1 MPFSRLYVSE
11 DIDNKLRVLKMR
23 TGLTPNLICRM
34 GFCLSLSEP
43 GIPDVQLY
51 SDTQAREFNRYT
63 LTGQYDLF
71 FFSLLRERLSEDGLD
86 TEASLEPQFKAH
98 LSRGVGLLYQR
109 VKNIE
114 DISILLAPV
123 YKESLI
129 KGSENST
136 LCAETDAL

>member
-43 GIPDVQLY
+43 GVPDVQLY

-109 VKNIE
+109 VKNLE
-114 DISILLAPV
+114 DISI
-123 YKESLI
+123 
-129 KGSENST
+129 T
-136 LCAETDAL
+136 LQDGLKRTEFYNAI

>member
-23 TGLTPNLICRM
+23 TGLLHNLLCRM

-43 GIPDVQLY
+43 GIPDIQLY

-86 TEASLEPQFKAH
+86 TEASMESQFKAH

-109 VKNIE
+109 VKSME
-114 DISILLAPV
+114 DIA
-123 YKESLI
+123 
-129 KGSENST
+129 
-136 LCAETDAL
+136 ALTGEMQKH

>member
-71 FFSLLRERLSEDGLD
+71 FFTLLRERLSEDGLD

-109 VKNIE
+109 VKCLE
-114 DISILLAPV
+114 DIAFLTTEV
-123 YKESLI
+123 EQQKQW
-129 KGSENST
+129 
-136 LCAETDAL
+136 

>member
-23 TGLTPNLICRM
+23 TGLLPNLICRM

-43 GIPDVQLY
+43 GVPDVQLY

-71 FFSLLRERLSEDGLD
+71 FFALLRERLSEDGLD
-86 TEASLEPQFKAH
+86 TETSIEAQFKAH

-109 VKNIE
+109 IRNAE
-114 DISILLAPV
+114 DIATMLEEKQKRYQKLTV
-123 YKESLI
+123 FQ
-129 KGSENST
+129 SE
-136 LCAETDAL
+136 AE

>member
-71 FFSLLRERLSEDGLD
+71 FFALLRERLSEDGLD
-86 TEASLEPQFKAH
+86 AEAFMEPQFKAH

-109 VKNIE
+109 VKSLE
-114 DISILLAPV
+114 DIASLTNGVQTNFAGRLA
-123 YKESLI
+123 
-129 KGSENST
+129 
-136 LCAETDAL
+136 

>member
-109 VKNIE
+109 VKNLE
-114 DISILLAPV
+114 DISI
-123 YKESLI
+123 
-129 KGSENST
+129 T
-136 LCAETDAL
+136 LQDGLKRTEFYNAI

>member
-1 MPFSRLYVSE
+1 VPFSRLYVSE
-11 DIDNKLRVLKMR
+11 DIDNKLRTLKIR
-23 TGLTPNLICRM
+23 TGLTPNLLCRM

-71 FFSLLRERLSEDGLD
+71 FFSLLRERLSEDNLD
-86 TEASLEPQFKAH
+86 EEVLEPQFKAH

-109 VKNIE
+109 VKSVD
-114 DISILLAPV
+114 DIALLTVGIL
-123 YKESLI
+123 
-129 KGSENST
+129 
-136 LCAETDAL
+136 

>member
-1 MPFSRLYVSE
+1 MSFSRLYVSE
-11 DIDNKLRVLKMR
+11 DVDNKLRVLKMR
-23 TGLTPNLICRM
+23 TGLLPNLLCRM

-86 TEASLEPQFKAH
+86 LDTALELQFKAH

-109 VKNIE
+109 VKNTE
-114 DISILLAPV
+114 DVA
-123 YKESLI
+123 SLVTEI
-129 KGSENST
+129 QARNMQNT
-136 LCAETDAL
+136 AQDL

>member
-11 DIDNKLRVLKMR
+11 DIDNKLRTLKIR
-23 TGLTPNLICRM
+23 TGLTPNLLCRM

-71 FFSLLRERLSEDGLD
+71 FFSLLRERLFEDNLD
-86 TEASLEPQFKAH
+86 PEVFLEPQFKAH

-109 VKNIE
+109 VKNSE
-114 DISILLAPV
+114 DITLLM
-123 YKESLI
+123 
-129 KGSENST
+129 SET
-136 LCAETDAL
+136 EKREQLMEVAI

>member
-71 FFSLLRERLSEDGLD
+71 FFALLRERLSEDGLD
-86 TEASLEPQFKAH
+86 AEASLEPQFKAH

-109 VKNIE
+109 VKSLE
-114 DISILLAPV
+114 DVASVVVEAQKREKLVRIPA
-123 YKESLI
+123 
-129 KGSENST
+129 
-136 LCAETDAL
+136 

>member
-109 VKNIE
+109 VKSME
-114 DISILLAPV
+114 DIA
-123 YKESLI
+123 
-129 KGSENST
+129 
-136 LCAETDAL
+136 ALTGEMQKH

>member
-11 DIDNKLRVLKMR
+11 DIDNKLRTLKMR
-23 TGLTPNLICRM
+23 TGLTPNLLCRM

-71 FFSLLRERLSEDGLD
+71 FFSLLRERLSEDNLD
-86 TEASLEPQFKAH
+86 DEVLEPQFKAH

-109 VKNIE
+109 IKSAE
-114 DISILLAPV
+114 DVAILVTEIPMRKHLQA
-123 YKESLI
+123 KQF
-129 KGSENST
+129 
-136 LCAETDAL
+136 

>member
-1 MPFSRLYVSE
+1 MSFSRLYVSE
-11 DIDNKLRVLKMR
+11 DVDNKLRVLKMR
-23 TGLTPNLICRM
+23 TGLLPNLLCRM

-43 GIPDVQLY
+43 GIPDIQLY

-86 TEASLEPQFKAH
+86 LDTALELQFKAH

-109 VKNIE
+109 VKNTE
-114 DISILLAPV
+114 DVA
-123 YKESLI
+123 SLVTEI
-129 KGSENST
+129 QARNMQNT
-136 LCAETDAL
+136 AQDL

>member
-1 MPFSRLYVSE
+1 VPFSRLYVSE
-11 DIDNKLRVLKMR
+11 DIDNKLRTLKIR
-23 TGLTPNLICRM
+23 TGLTPNLLCRM

-71 FFSLLRERLSEDGLD
+71 FFSLLRERLSEDNLNE
-86 TEASLEPQFKAH
+86 EALEPQFKAH

-109 VKNIE
+109 VRSVE
-114 DISILLAPV
+114 DIATFWVS
-123 YKESLI
+123 S
-129 KGSENST
+129 
-136 LCAETDAL
+136 

>member
-11 DIDNKLRVLKMR
+11 DIDNKLRTLKMR
-23 TGLTPNLICRM
+23 TGLLPNLLCRM

-43 GIPDVQLY
+43 GIPDIQLY

-63 LTGQYDLF
+63 LTGQYDLL

-86 TEASLEPQFKAH
+86 AEASLEPQFKAH

-109 VKNIE
+109 VKNTEDVATAVIE
-114 DISILLAPV
+114 AQGRGKLRATEI
-123 YKESLI
+123 
-129 KGSENST
+129 
-136 LCAETDAL
+136 

>member
-109 VKNIE
+109 VKSLE
-114 DISILLAPV
+114 DIA
-123 YKESLI
+123 SL
-129 KGSENST
+129 
-136 LCAETDAL
+136 

>member
-23 TGLTPNLICRM
+23 TGLTPNLLCRM
-34 GFCLSLSEP
+34 GFCLSLSET

-86 TEASLEPQFKAH
+86 IEASLEPQFKAH

-109 VKNIE
+109 VRSLE
-114 DISILLAPV
+114 DVASAVVEARRRAGTISGV
-123 YKESLI
+123 S
-129 KGSENST
+129 G
-136 LCAETDAL
+136 

>member
-1 MPFSRLYVSE
+1 VPFSRLYVSE

-23 TGLTPNLICRM
+23 TGLLPNLLCRM

-43 GIPDVQLY
+43 GIPDIQLY

-71 FFSLLRERLSEDGLD
+71 FFSLLRERLSEDNLD
-86 TEASLEPQFKAH
+86 PETFLETQFKAH

-109 VKNIE
+109 VKNAE
-114 DISILLAPV
+114 DIS
-123 YKESLI
+123 SLVSN
-129 KGSENST
+129 KRAKP
-136 LCAETDAL
+136 L

>member
-23 TGLTPNLICRM
+23 TGLLPNLICRM

-71 FFSLLRERLSEDGLD
+71 FFALLRERLSEDGLD
-86 TEASLEPQFKAH
+86 AEAFMEPQFKAH

-109 VKNIE
+109 VKNME
-114 DISILLAPV
+114 DLAAV
-123 YKESLI
+123 VVEVQARSTQATVWI
-129 KGSENST
+129 KT
-136 LCAETDAL
+136 

>member
-51 SDTQAREFNRYT
+51 SDTQAREVNRYT

-109 VKNIE
+109 VKNLE
-114 DISILLAPV
+114 DISI
-123 YKESLI
+123 
-129 KGSENST
+129 T
-136 LCAETDAL
+136 LQDGLKRTEFYNAI

>member
-11 DIDNKLRVLKMR
+11 DIDNKLRTLKIR
-23 TGLTPNLICRM
+23 TGLTPNLLCRM

-71 FFSLLRERLSEDGLD
+71 FFSLLRERLLEDKLN
-86 TEASLEPQFKAH
+86 EELLEPQFKAH

-109 VKNIE
+109 VKNTE
-114 DISILLAPV
+114 DVA
-123 YKESLI
+123 SLVTEI
-129 KGSENST
+129 QARNMQNT
-136 LCAETDAL
+136 AQDL

>member
-23 TGLTPNLICRM
+23 TGLLPNLICRM

-71 FFSLLRERLSEDGLD
+71 FFALLRERLSEDGLD
-86 TEASLEPQFKAH
+86 TEAFLEPQFKAH
-98 LSRGVGLLYQR
+98 ISRGVGLLYQR
-109 VKNIE
+109 VRSLE
-114 DISILLAPV
+114 DVASVIVQSQRRR
-123 YKESLI
+123 SQNS
-129 KGSENST
+129 GSETAVGN
-136 LCAETDAL
+136 

>member
-1 MPFSRLYVSE
+1 VPFSRLYVSE
-11 DIDNKLRVLKMR
+11 DIDNKLRTLKIR
-23 TGLTPNLICRM
+23 TGLTPNLLCRM

-71 FFSLLRERLSEDGLD
+71 FFSLLRERLLEDKLN
-86 TEASLEPQFKAH
+86 EELLEPQFKAH

-109 VKNIE
+109 VKNTE
-114 DISILLAPV
+114 DVA
-123 YKESLI
+123 SLVTEI
-129 KGSENST
+129 QARNMQNT
-136 LCAETDAL
+136 AQDL

>member
-71 FFSLLRERLSEDGLD
+71 FFALLRERLSEDGLD
-86 TEASLEPQFKAH
+86 TEAFLEP
-98 LSRGVGLLYQR
+98 
-109 VKNIE
+109 
-114 DISILLAPV
+114 
-123 YKESLI
+123 
-129 KGSENST
+129 
-136 LCAETDAL
+136 

>member
-11 DIDNKLRVLKMR
+11 DIDNKLRTLKIR
-23 TGLTPNLICRM
+23 TGLTPNLLCRM

-71 FFSLLRERLSEDGLD
+71 FFSLLRERLLEDGLD

-109 VKNIE
+109 VKNLE
-114 DISILLAPV
+114 DVSSVVFEAQRSKQLPF
-123 YKESLI
+123 
-129 KGSENST
+129 GSW
-136 LCAETDAL
+136 